1 MNGWPTIRRFWPL
14 VAADRKLVLLG
25 GSLAVLAAAAEVAAV
40 YLFGV
45 ITDDVLAAGD
55 IHAFWKPAI
64 SWLVIAVAGAAASF
78 SAGLLVTLAGERFLL
93 RLRGRMFAHAQRV
106 PLDFLDQSR
115 LGDLMTRFTDD
126 LESVEGFV
134 VSGLVR
140 TATAA
145 VSVIA
150 FATAAL
156 LVRWDLALASFAL
169 APLFLVVSR
178 AIGGRF
184 QAAAAEERAGNG
196 GIATVVEESLSNQA
210 VVRAYNR
217 QEAEQDRLHRQG
229 LVWLRARMAETRL
242 GSLYGPLVG
251 VVETICVLTVL
262 GLGAWELSAG
272 RVSLGG
278 LLSFAGYLGYLYPP
292 MQTLG
297 QFPLGAAEAAAAVE
311 RLDDLLRVQ
320 PAPVSS
326 SEAGWADEN
335 WRARGR
341 VDVDGVE
348 FSYPRAKGP
357 ALRGLSF
364 TAHPGDVV
372 LLAGPSGSGKSTV
385 TKLLLRFHD
394 PTAGRILLDG
404 VDIRRLPL
412 RTLRANVTLLHQ
424 ESQLFAGSLYDNI
437 AYGRPS
443 ATPEEVEAAARAA
456 DAHDFIA
463 ALPEGYR
470 TDVGHRGRLLSGGQR
485 QRIAIARALLRDTPV
500 LILDEP
506 TTGLDRDSAARV
518 MTPLR
523 RLMTGRT
530 TILITHDTHLDLS
543 PTRVVPV
550 APHPDEKPSAP
561 SPATP

>member
-1 MNGWPTIRRFWPL
+1 MKTIKRFWPL
-14 VAADRKLVLLG
+14 VAADRKMVLG
-25 GSLAVLAAAAEVAAV
+25 GGALAIGAAGAEVVAV

-45 ITDDVLAAGD
+45 ITDEVLAAGNLR
-55 IHAFWKPAI
+55 AFWAPAT
-64 SWLVIAVAGAAASF
+64 SWLVIAVAGAAASYF
-78 SAGLLVTLAGERFLL
+78 AGILVTLAGERFLL
-93 RLRGRMFAHAQRV
+93 RLRDRVFAHVQRI

-115 LGDLMTRFTDD
+115 LGDLMTRLTDD
-126 LESVEGFV
+126 LESVEGLV

-140 TATAA
+140 TATAG

-156 LVRWDLALASFAL
+156 LVRWELALASFAL
-169 APLFLVVSR
+169 APLFWLVSR

-251 VVETICVLTVL
+251 VVETVCVLTVL

-292 MQTLG
+292 IQTLG
-297 QFPLGAAEAAAAVE
+297 QFPLSAAEAAAAVE
-311 RLDDLLRVQ
+311 RLDDLLRVR
-320 PAPVSS
+320 PAV
-326 SEAGWADEN
+326 ADAEPGAA
-335 WRARGR
+335 WRASGR
-341 VDVDGVE
+341 VDVAGVA
-348 FSYPRAKGP
+348 FSYPRAGTP

-364 TAHPGDVV
+364 TADPGDLV
-372 LLAGPSGSGKSTV
+372 LLAGPSGAGKSTV
-385 TKLLLRFHD
+385 TKLLLRFYD
-394 PTAGRILLDG
+394 PSAGRILLDG
-404 VDIRRLPL
+404 VDIRRMPV

-424 ESQLFAGSLYDNI
+424 ESQLFGGSLYDNI

-443 ATPEEVEAAARAA
+443 AAAWEVEAAARAA

-463 ALPEGYR
+463 AMPEGYR

-485 QRIAIARALLRDTPV
+485 QRVAIARALLRDTPV
-500 LILDEP
+500 LVLDEP
-506 TTGLDRDSAARV
+506 TTGLDRDSAARIMV
-518 MTPLR
+518 PLR
-523 RLMTGRT
+523 RLMAGRT
-530 TILITHDTHLDLS
+530 TILITHDTHLDVS
-543 PTRVVPV
+543 PSRVV
-550 APHPDEKPSAP
+550 HIGDPSL
-561 SPATP
+561 SL